1 MAEASR
7 GRGQPGPAADKAAT
21 GGQRTRQQSG
31 KQDKEDTK
39 TMAELTIRPDEIR
52 DALANFVQAYE
63 PKGASRQEVGVVAD
77 AGDGIAHV
85 EGLPSAMANELLE
98 FPGGIRGLALNL
110 DVREIGV
117 VILGDFSKV
126 EEGQQVRRTGEVL
139 SVPVG
144 DGFLGRVVDPLGVP
158 LDGKGDIEDTV
169 LRALELQA
177 PSVVQRAKVSQPLQ
191 TGIKAID
198 AMTPVGRGQRE
209 LIIGDRQTGKT
220 AIAIDTI
227 LNQKEN
233 WESGDPERQVK
244 CIYVAIGQ
252 KGSTTAQ
259 VRQALEDA
267 GAMAY
272 TTIVAAPASDPAG
285 YKYIAPYTGSAIGQ
299 HWMYAGQHVLIIFD
313 DLSKQAEAYR
323 AISLLLRRPPGREA
337 YPGDVFYLHSR
348 LLERCAKLS
357 DDLGGGSLTGLP
369 IIETKANDISAY
381 IPTNVISITDGQIF
395 LETDLF
401 NSGVR
406 PAINV
411 GRSVSRVG
419 GDAQIK
425 AMKTVAGGLKLALSQ
440 YRDLEAFAAFSSDLD
455 PVSRAQLDR
464 GARLVEL
471 LKQPQYSP
479 LPVERQVV
487 SVWAGTNG
495 YLDDVP
501 VDDVRRFEDEF
512 LDYLQRNHDGVYASI
527 RETRQLNDDTAT
539 MLKDA
544 IEEFRRQFEVS
555 GGGTLGSDDDE
566 PEGGR
571 EGEGE
576 RARDSDRDHEGD
588 SDREADG
595 DRARQSDD
603 RAREGGSDGDRT
615 RGGDGDEPAEP
626 MDEDRVEREKVTRR
640 PPPRAAE

>member
-1 MAEASR
+1 V
-7 GRGQPGPAADKAAT
+7 ADKAAT
-21 GGQRTRQQSG
+21 GGQRTRRQSG

-52 DALANFVQAYE
+52 DALADFIQAYE
-63 PKGASRQEVGVVAD
+63 PEGASRQEVGVVAD

-110 DVREIGV
+110 DIREIGV
-117 VILGDFSKV
+117 VILGDFTKI

-144 DGFLGRVVDPLGVP
+144 DTYLGRVVDALGVP
-158 LDGKGDIEDTV
+158 LDGKGEMGDTV

-227 LNQKEN
+227 INQKDN

-244 CIYVAIGQ
+244 CIYVAVGQ

-323 AISLLLRRPPGREA
+323 AVSLLLRRPPGREA

-425 AMKTVAGGLKLALSQ
+425 AMKRVAGGLKLALSQ

-512 LDYLQRNHDGVYASI
+512 LDYLQRSHEGVYASI
-527 RETRQLNDDTAT
+527 RETRELNDDTAT
-539 MLKDA
+539 RLKDA
-544 IEEFRRQFEVS
+544 IEEFRGQFEVS
-555 GGGTLGSDDDE
+555 GGGTLGTDRDE
-566 PEGGR
+566 R
-571 EGEGE
+571 DGEG
-576 RARDSDRDHEGD
+576 DREGD
-588 SDREADG
+588 SDP
-595 DRARQSDD
+595 
-603 RAREGGSDGDRT
+603 AREGGRDGDRGHA
-615 RGGDGDEPAEP
+615 RDGDGDGDGGGDEPAEP
-626 MDEDRVEREKVTRR
+626 MDEDRVEREKVTRH
-640 PPPRAAE
+640 PPPAPPEQD

>member
-1 MAEASR
+1 M
-7 GRGQPGPAADKAAT
+7 Q
-21 GGQRTRQQSG
+21 
-31 KQDKEDTK
+31 
-39 TMAELTIRPDEIR
+39 
-52 DALANFVQAYE
+52 
-63 PKGASRQEVGVVAD
+63 
-77 AGDGIAHV
+77 
-85 EGLPSAMANELLE
+85 
-98 FPGGIRGLALNL
+98 
-110 DVREIGV
+110 
-117 VILGDFSKV
+117 
-126 EEGQQVRRTGEVL
+126 
-139 SVPVG
+139 
-144 DGFLGRVVDPLGVP
+144 
-158 LDGKGDIEDTV
+158 
-169 LRALELQA
+169 
-177 PSVVQRAKVSQPLQ
+177 
-191 TGIKAID
+191 
-198 AMTPVGRGQRE
+198 
-209 LIIGDRQTGKT
+209 
-220 AIAIDTI
+220 
-227 LNQKEN
+227 
-233 WESGDPERQVK
+233 
-244 CIYVAIGQ
+244 
-252 KGSTTAQ
+252 
-259 VRQALEDA
+259 
-267 GAMAY
+267 Y

-357 DDLGGGSLTGLP
+357 KEMGGGSLTGLP

-425 AMKTVAGGLKLALSQ
+425 AMKKVAGGLKLALSQ
-440 YRDLEAFAAFSSDLD
+440 YRDLEAFAAFASDLD

-487 SVWAGTNG
+487 SVWAGTGG

-501 VDDVRRFEDEF
+501 VDDVRRFENGF
-512 LDYLQRNHDGVYASI
+512 LDYLQRSHDGVYASI
-527 RETRQLNDDTAT
+527 RETGGLTDDTAT

-544 IEEFRRQFEVS
+544 IEEFRRGFEI
-555 GGGTLGSDDDE
+555 GGGEMLVTRDGEDQVDATGEVEATDE
-566 PEGGR
+566 
-571 EGEGE
+571 
-576 RARDSDRDHEGD
+576 
-588 SDREADG
+588 
-595 DRARQSDD
+595 
-603 RAREGGSDGDRT
+603 
-615 RGGDGDEPAEP
+615 
-626 MDEDRVEREKVTRR
+626 EDIDREKVTRR
-640 PPPRAAE
+640 APPPPPAQA